1 MSIVRFMSLKN
12 IAKFEVTA
20 TSLRE
25 LVRDRKGVTAV
36 VAALGATAIIG
47 FTGLAIDVASW
58 EVTLRRMQGA
68 ADQAALAA
76 LTASNAGGDKT
87 TEAEAVA
94 ANYGFINGQSNAT
107 VTVHQPPS
115 QGNYTA
121 DSSALEVIIS
131 QPQSLMF
138 TGLFR
143 SSSPTV
149 QARAVAYSAT
159 GSMCVMALDTTG
171 KTAIGSV
178 DLNGKATVNM
188 PNCDLYNDSPVA
200 ASTELVGTA
209 DLSARNIF
217 LSGGYSEAGGS
228 TMSASGSFK
237 TYVTAMPNPYSGLT
251 IPSYT
256 GCTSNEV
263 KKNTIKT
270 PSANVY
276 VYCGGIS
283 LNSGTTL
290 NLAAGTYILDQGG
303 LKVNGGATLT
313 GTGVTI
319 ILTSSAGAS
328 SIGSVD
334 FEGGAT
340 ITLTAPTSG
349 ATIGTPGVA
358 VWVDPNAPMATDK
371 FNGGST
377 ENITGAIYA
386 PTGQVEYAGGASTS
400 TGCTQIVAL
409 TVTFTGNANFGNSC
423 TNSGISEPL
432 LPPALVE

>member
-1 MSIVRFMSLKN
+1 
-12 IAKFEVTA
+12 
-20 TSLRE
+20 
-25 LVRDRKGVTAV
+25 
-36 VAALGATAIIG
+36 
-47 FTGLAIDVASW
+47 
-58 EVTLRRMQGA
+58 MQGA
-68 ADQAALAA
+68 ADQAAIAA
-76 LTASNAGGDKT
+76 LTAANASGSTGT
-87 TEAEAVA
+87 CPSTACTEAEAVA
-94 ANYGFINGQSNAT
+94 ANYGFVNGQSNAT
-107 VTVHQPPS
+107 VTVNQPPS
-115 QGNYTA
+115 QGSHTA
-121 DSSALEVIIS
+121 SSSALEVIIS

-149 QARAVAYSAT
+149 QARAVAFSAPGT
-159 GSMCVMALDTTG
+159 MCVMALDTTG
-171 KTAIGSV
+171 KTAIGSI

-237 TYVTAMPNPYSGLT
+237 TYATAMPNPYSGMT

-263 KKNTIKT
+263 KNNTIKT

-290 NLAAGTYILDQGG
+290 NLAAGTYIFDQGG
-303 LKVNGGATLT
+303 LKVNGGATVN

-319 ILTSSAGAS
+319 ILTSSTGS
-328 SIGSVD
+328 NYGSVD

-340 ITLTAPTSG
+340 INLTAPTSG
-349 ATIGTPGVA
+349 ATVGIPGVA
-358 VWVDPNAPMATDK
+358 LWIDGNAPMATDK

-423 TNSGISEPL
+423 TNTGISEPL